1 MAGESDD
8 WGEQVSFDT
17 TKTTLKE
24 LLADIHVGKL
34 QLPEFQ
40 RDYVWNEGDVCSLLE
55 SISKG
60 FPVGALLTLERG
72 GSIEFKPRGIEGT
85 AVEGVQPE
93 HLLLDGQQR
102 MTSLYKTIFSQDPA
116 RVRTA
121 KKQIVERYFYMKID
135 DALAPMADI
144 EAAIELVPPDRVR
157 MKNFGKDVEL
167 DLSTPEREY
176 EEMLFP
182 LNQTLDPLNWI
193 FGCIGYWSAKG
204 VQRMDEIQRFQKE
217 VLERIQ
223 SYAMPVIKLSKGN
236 SREAV
241 CTVFEKVNVGG
252 KKLDAFELVT
262 AIYASS
268 GFDLRQDWAG
278 TQNQHGRLGRLR
290 SKVPQKGVFAEL
302 ASTDFLQ
309 ACTVLHTRDLRVQA
323 QAKGLV
329 GKEVPPVTCTR
340 EALLG
345 LPLEAYQKHADAV
358 EEGFV
363 EVARFL
369 NEQKILWGRDVPYPP
384 QMVSLAATFA
394 LLPKHLNN
402 AASRAKLAQWFWSGV
417 LGEFYGSAT
426 ETKIARD
433 VPELLQWLEGG
444 AVPRTI
450 ADTSFR
456 ASRLDTLR
464 SRLSAAYKG
473 FHALLMRSGCRDFV
487 TGKAVETMTVFS
499 DALDIHHI
507 FPRAWCERN
516 GIPPQIYNSI
526 INKTAL
532 SKATNI
538 AIGGR
543 APSAYLARIE
553 EKHGIASTDLDEIL
567 RSHLI
572 DPETLRADDFE
583 GFWRARKAALANLA
597 ATAQGKPVP
606 LDEEEPVEGY
616 ADDDGLTLDEEEL
629 AEEFA

>member
-1 MAGESDD
+1 M
-8 WGEQVSFDT
+8 SFDT
-17 TKTTLKE
+17 TKTTLKD
-24 LLADIHVGKL
+24 LLVEVHAGKL

-40 RDYVWNEGDVCSLLE
+40 RDYVWNDGDVRSLLE
-55 SISKG
+55 SIAKG

-72 GSIEFKPRGIEGT
+72 GSIEFKPRGIEG
-85 AVEGVQPE
+85 ASVDGIQPE

-102 MTSLYKTIFSQDPA
+102 MTSLYKTIFSKDPA
-116 RVRTA
+116 WVRTA
-121 KKQIVERYFYMKID
+121 KGQVVERYFYLDIAKC
-135 DALAPMADI
+135 LEPMADI
-144 EAAIELVPPDRVR
+144 EAAIELVPPERRR
-157 MKNFGKDVEL
+157 MKNFGKDL
-167 DLSTPEREY
+167 DLDVSTSDLEY
-176 EEMLFP
+176 EAMLFP
-182 LNQTLDPLNWI
+182 LNQTLDPLTWI
-193 FGCIGYWSAKG
+193 FDCVKYWSAKG
-204 VQRMDEIQRFQKE
+204 VQRMDEVQRFQKE
-217 VLERIQ
+217 VLERVQ
-223 SYAMPVIKLSKGN
+223 TYAMPVIKLSKDN

-262 AIYASS
+262 AIFASS

-278 TQNQHGRLGRLR
+278 TQKEHGRLGRLR
-290 SKVPQKGVFAEL
+290 EKVPKKGVFAEL

-323 QAKGLV
+323 EGRGLA
-329 GKEVPPVTCTR
+329 GKELPPITCTR

-345 LPLEAYQKHADAV
+345 LPLSGYKKHADPIEA
-358 EEGFV
+358 GFI

-394 LLPKHLNN
+394 LLPPHLNN
-402 AASRAKLAQWFWSGV
+402 AASRSKLAQWFWSGV

-433 VPELLQWLEGG
+433 VPQLLEWLGG
-444 AVPRTI
+444 GPAPRTI
-450 ADTSFR
+450 VDTSFR
-456 ASRLDTLR
+456 AVRLDTLR

-487 TGKAVETMTVFS
+487 TGKGVETMTVFA

-507 FPRAWCERN
+507 FPRAWCEKQN
-516 GIPPQIYNSI
+516 VPIAPQVYNSI

-532 SKATNI
+532 SKGTNI
-538 AIGGR
+538 AIGGN
-543 APSAYLARIE
+543 APSVYLARIE
-553 EKHGIASTDLDEIL
+553 EKHGTSSDDLDAIL

-572 DPETLRADDFE
+572 EPSTLRNDDFE
-583 GFWRARKAALANLA
+583 GFWKARKAALAGLA
-597 ATAQGKPVP
+597 ASAQGKPVP
-606 LDEEEPVEGY
+606 LDDDEPAEGY

-629 AEEFA
+629 VEEVA

>member
-1 MAGESDD
+1 M
-8 WGEQVSFDT
+8 SFDT
-17 TKTTLKE
+17 TKTSLKD
-24 LLADIHVGKL
+24 LLSQVHEGKL

-40 RDYVWNEGDVCSLLE
+40 RDYVWNEGDVRSLLE
-55 SISKG
+55 SIAKG

-85 AVEGVQPE
+85 SVEGVTPE

-102 MTSLYKTIFSQDPA
+102 MTSLYKTIFSKDPA

-121 KKQIVERYFYMKID
+121 KGQVVERYFYLSID
-135 DALAPMADI
+135 AALEPMCDL

-157 MKNFGKDVEL
+157 RTNFGKDVDL
-167 DLSTPEREY
+167 DLSSPEHEY
-176 EEMLFP
+176 EQMLFP
-182 LNQTLDPLNWI
+182 LNQTLDPLTWI
-193 FGCIGYWSAKG
+193 LGCIGHWSDKG
-204 VQRMDEIQRFQKE
+204 EPRMADIQRFQNE
-217 VLERIQ
+217 VLNRIQ
-223 SYAMPVIKLSKGN
+223 SYAMPVIKLAKDN

-262 AIYASS
+262 AIYAAS

-278 TQNQHGRLGRLR
+278 TQTKHGRLGRMR
-290 SKVPQKGVFAEL
+290 EKVTAKGVFADL

-309 ACTVLHTRDLRVQA
+309 ACTVLHTRDLRQQA
-323 QAKGLV
+323 IAAGAT
-329 GKEVPPVTCTR
+329 GKEVPAVTCTR

-345 LPLEAYQKHADAV
+345 LPIEAYQKYADAV
-358 EEGFV
+358 EAGFM

-369 NEQKILWGRDVPYPP
+369 NEQKIIWGRDVPYPP
-384 QMVSLAATFA
+384 QMVALAATFA
-394 LLPKHLNN
+394 LLPPALRN
-402 AASRAKLAQWFWSGV
+402 AASSAKLAQWFWSGV

-433 VPELLQWLEGG
+433 VPDLLAWLDGG
-444 AVPRTI
+444 PLPRTI
-450 ADTSFR
+450 GDTSFQ

-487 TGKAVETMTVFS
+487 TGKSVDVMTVFS
-499 DALDIHHI
+499 DPLDIHHI
-507 FPRAWCERN
+507 FPRAWCEKN
-516 GIPPQIYNSI
+516 GIPPQRYNSI

-538 AIGGR
+538 AIGGN
-543 APSAYLARIE
+543 APSYYLGRIE
-553 EKHGIASTDLDEIL
+553 QKHGLSAETLDDIL

-572 DPETLRADDFE
+572 DPALLRADDFE
-583 GFWRARKAALANLA
+583 GFWKARKAALAALA
-597 ATAQGKPVP
+597 AEAQGKPVP
-606 LDEEEPVEGY
+606 IDEEEPPEGY
-616 ADDDGLTLDEEEL
+616 ADDDGLTVDEEEQL
-629 AEEFA
+629 EEAA

>member
-1 MAGESDD
+1 M
-8 WGEQVSFDT
+8 SFDT
-17 TKTTLKE
+17 TKTSLKD
-24 LLADIHVGKL
+24 LLADIDAGKL

-55 SISKG
+55 SIAKG

-85 AVEGVQPE
+85 AVDGVEPDY
-93 HLLLDGQQR
+93 LLLDGQQR
-102 MTSLYKTIFSQDPA
+102 MTSLYKAVYSKAPA

-121 KKQIVERYFYMKID
+121 KGQVVERYFYLSIEG
-135 DALAPMADI
+135 ALAPMADI
-144 EAAIELVPPDRVR
+144 EAALELVPPDRVR
-157 MKNFGKDVEL
+157 KTNFGKTVEL
-167 DLSTPEREY
+167 DLSSPEHEY
-176 EEMLFP
+176 ALMLFP

-193 FGCIGYWSAKG
+193 LGFIDYWTKQGDPKMA
-204 VQRMDEIQRFQKE
+204 EINRFQKE

-223 SYAMPVIKLSKGN
+223 SYSMPVIKLLKDN

-262 AIYASS
+262 AIYAAS
-268 GFDLRQDWAG
+268 GFDLRKDWAG
-278 TQNQHGRLGRLR
+278 TSAEHGRLGRLR
-290 SKVPQKGVFAEL
+290 EKVPPRGVFADL

-309 ACTVLHTRDLRVQA
+309 ACTVLHTRDLRNQA
-323 QAKGLV
+323 IAAGAT
-329 GKEVPPVTCTR
+329 GKEVPPITCTR

-345 LPLEAYQKHADAV
+345 LPLSAYQQHADAV
-358 EEGFV
+358 EAGFL
-363 EVARFL
+363 EVAKFL

-384 QMVSLAATFA
+384 QMVALAATFA
-394 LLPKHLNN
+394 LLPSHLRN
-402 AASRAKLAQWFWSGV
+402 AASTARLEQWFWAGV

-433 VPELLQWLEGG
+433 VPDLLAWLDGG
-444 AVPRTI
+444 PPPRTLI
-450 ADTSFR
+450 DTSFQ

-487 TGKAVETMTVFS
+487 TGKGVETMTVYA

-507 FPRAWCERN
+507 FPRAWCEKKQ
-516 GIPPQIYNSI
+516 IPHQRYNSI

-532 SKATNI
+532 SKLTNI
-538 AIGGR
+538 AVGGD
-543 APSAYLARIE
+543 APSVYLARIE
-553 EKHGIASTDLDEIL
+553 KKHGIEPAVLDDIL

-572 DPETLRADDFE
+572 DPATLRADDFE
-583 GFWRARKAALANLA
+583 GFWQARRLALAELA
-597 ATAQGKPVP
+597 GHAQGKAVPV
-606 LDEEEPVEGY
+606 DDYEPVEGY
-616 ADDDGLTLDEEEL
+616 ADDEGLTMDEESTI
-629 AEEFA
+629 EEAA